1 MNVNRLFRP
10 TFRIGSVLLLV
21 GALSGCSSDNA
32 VNRFLNDAS
41 DQINSIDTR
50 IVGSQAS
57 ASGCKPDPYAPA
69 VADPASLIA
78 GRSFTY
84 QRGAQHK
91 GKITY
96 DQGGSFAW
104 ENVDGTKAG
113 TGGWST
119 QGAKWCESYNASAH
133 NEALSSRCWPV
144 IRAGG
149 ALCYGVTRLVPE
161 QATVPPG

>member
-1 MNVNRLFRP
+1 MTKNRLFQP
-10 TFRIGSVLLLV
+10 TRRLACAVLLA

-41 DQINSIDTR
+41 EKISSIDTR
-50 IVGSQAS
+50 IVGSESS

-69 VADPASLIA
+69 VTDPTSLFA
-78 GRSFTY
+78 GRFFTY
-84 QRGAQHK
+84 QRGSQHK

-96 DQGGSFAW
+96 DQGGSFTW
-104 ENVDGTKAG
+104 ENEDGTKAG

-119 QGAKWCESYNASAH
+119 DGAKWCESFNASAH
-133 NEALSSRCWPV
+133 NEAVSSRCWPV

-161 QATVPPG
+161 QATIPPG